1 MTEFA
6 PPQAIEQIRQDT
18 QNTLVQKGV
27 IVAGEHEVYNSFLP
41 SQWLVDA
48 EEGLFSGD
56 ALNAI
61 VEKASILDGFLLAE
75 TQEDRSAKREEL
87 LQSEDSDVIGLT
99 FLADCVL
106 SKKNHHHVPTTLSK
120 VGEDATPLSAEGYK
134 ITRQEAISHYH
145 DYVSTTERYKQLTE
159 SAKTS
164 EISAGVKRAYDSLQK
179 WPETDVVQS
188 FIADVLPQFDKLP
201 EVFGYFIIENS
212 YLSVETNRLDPVHKR
227 LAKQK
232 IIDFVNSSEAKSVN
246 VAPALIRLSAL
257 YGKTD
262 FDLGNFTPDTVAES
276 LADLDAQDQFE
287 KARIG
292 ATQRLL
298 SGYIKDENLPQTD
311 HESYIYLRLINTE
324 NDLNNLKKCEDALVL
339 TDKKYVWKFAP
350 IGLLDNSENLDKL
363 TGILDR
369 FEPEQRARVVEL
381 FHYFANSTN
390 VPHYGYINTK
400 SDSRVNIV
408 LADFDTLSPDSVDPL
423 YEKMKVA
430 QVREVSGLA
439 YYFPEELSPF
449 KVIELLQLDSMIT
462 IEDLRNF
469 YVNGDILR
477 SILKNVESES
487 FLEDFQRIKQYG
499 NSPFLRGSLQWDRAL
514 DFIPESARQQALSNI
529 EHLKRLPYSQV
540 VSYLTNIDADI
551 DISTKE
557 YLDTLFKIATDD
569 RFSDLWHIQD
579 EVKSIDTLYGYY
591 KVSSEEQKDEASARL
606 SEMIQDPFLSP
617 LIQQKLYIPP
627 LLKSVFEGSGDAET
641 IRRKME
647 LLSQETQYLKFFESE
662 NPIQQG
668 FLKRTIK
675 KVLDSEDSVAEAN
688 KYNSLAVVDASDPWR
703 TFFEASKILV
713 GDVESIGFQEG
724 MKIHSIPK
732 IVLPLGA
739 RSDESVL
746 YDEYMHIGFARK
758 SWGDMSVR
766 QKRMLAD
773 LNGLDDI
780 AVSSMQEVDFH
791 LLRPTM
797 KQQFLAARLYEA
809 TMFGK
814 DREMRSLADTRNR
827 IGSGS
832 YEIGPDDL
840 AHFTSVDSLNVLLPG
855 GNLAGEVISIS
866 AKQDSYPFNV
876 DFAGVTPKILE
887 TTSRMAQ
894 LNLFGSN
901 NFGNKGVHGFDG
913 RVVLHYKMDKD
924 SVYAQEVFDGRSF
937 NGHKLIFGGVP
948 STEIRAITVMSNVAI
963 NDAVNAIVEN
973 GFYIPLLD
981 SSGELLLD
989 PATFDV
995 KRKEY
1000 VDRKVGSIANTTRLS
1015 IGAGQS
1021 TVELDTH
1028 NFVEQIKAKEPE
1040 IGRMFDM
1047 PAGVWEGYTL
1057 GEHVEMVLNQFE
1069 DNFAGKVEDSGIL
1082 NRSEI
1087 VAMLVLHDIGK
1098 PQSKVETGSTAMQH
1112 SYTKQA
1118 IEVLGE
1124 KLGLDENKKRLVMDI
1139 ASQDNLGAILNG
1151 SATTKRVVFRI
1162 KSLAKKHN
1170 IPVSQLFDV
1179 LYMYSLSD
1187 GSSYSENGRYVVN
1200 GKVVTGKKSI
1210 FESSFDRSSGLRYTG
1225 VAREKISNLCIAL
1238 NISYPSHL
1246 E

>member
-6 PPQAIEQIRQDT
+6 PPQAIEQIRQVT
-18 QNTLVQKGV
+18 QNALEQRSV

-48 EEGLFSGD
+48 EEGFFSGD
-56 ALNAI
+56 ALNA
-61 VEKASILDGFLLAE
+61 VFEKASILDSFLLAE
-75 TQEDRSAKREEL
+75 TQEERSAKREEL
-87 LQSEDSDVIGLT
+87 LRSEDSDVIGLT
-99 FLADCVL
+99 FLADCIL
-106 SKKNHHHVPTTLSK
+106 SKKNQHRVPTSLSK
-120 VGEDATPLSAEGYK
+120 VGEDASPLSADDYK
-134 ITRQEAISHYH
+134 NTRQEAIGHYH
-145 DYVSTTERYKQLTE
+145 DYVSTTDRYQQLTE
-159 SAKTS
+159 SAETS
-164 EISAGVKRAYDSLQK
+164 EISAGVKRAYDSFQK
-179 WPETDVVQS
+179 WPESDVVQS
-188 FIADVLPQFDKLP
+188 FIADALPNFDKLP
-201 EVFGYFIIENS
+201 EVFGYFVIENS
-212 YLSVETNRLDPVHKR
+212 YLSVEIDKLDPILKR

-232 IIDFVNSSEAKSVN
+232 IIDFVNSSEAESVN
-246 VAPALIRLSAL
+246 VAPALVRLSAL

-262 FDLGNFTPDTVAES
+262 FNLDNFTPDTVAES
-276 LADLDAQDQFE
+276 LADLDAKEQFE
-287 KARIG
+287 KARID
-292 ATQRLL
+292 ATRRLL
-298 SGYIKDENLPQTD
+298 NGYIKDENLPQNN
-311 HESYIYLRLINTE
+311 HETNIYLQLVNTQ
-324 NDLNNLKKCEDALVL
+324 NDLNNLKKCEDALI
-339 TDKKYVWKFAP
+339 DKKSAWKFVP
-350 IGLLDNSENLDKL
+350 IGLLDNSETLGKL
-363 TGILDR
+363 TEILDR
-369 FEPEQRARVVEL
+369 FEPEQRARVAEL
-381 FHYFANSTN
+381 FHYFANSSN
-390 VPHYGYINTK
+390 APHYGYINTK

-408 LADFDTLSPDSVDPL
+408 FADFDSLSPDIVDSL
-423 YEKMKVA
+423 YEKMKTA

-439 YYFPEELSPF
+439 YYFPEDLSPF
-449 KVIELLQLDSMIT
+449 KVLELLQLDTMTT

-499 NSPFLRGSLQWDRAL
+499 NSPFLRGSLQWDKAL
-514 DFIPESARQQALSNI
+514 DFFPESARQEVLSNI
-529 EHLKRLPYSQV
+529 DHLKRLPYSQV
-540 VSYLTNIDADI
+540 ISYLTNIDTDI
-551 DISTKE
+551 DTNTKE
-557 YLDTLFKIATDD
+557 YLDTLFEISVDD
-569 RFSDLWHIQD
+569 RFSDLWHVQD
-579 EVKSIDTLYGYY
+579 EVKTIDTLFGYY
-591 KVSSEEQKDEASARL
+591 KNSSEEQKDQASARL
-606 SEMIQDPFLSP
+606 SEMVQDPFLSP
-617 LIQQKLYIPP
+617 LIEQKLYISP
-627 LLKSVFEGSGDAET
+627 LLKSVFEGSNEAET

-647 LLSQETQYLKFFESE
+647 LLSQETQYLKFFDSE
-662 NPIQQG
+662 NPIQKG

-675 KVLDSEDSVAEAN
+675 KVLESEDPVAEAN
-688 KYNSLAVVDASDPWR
+688 KFNSLAVVDASDPWR

-713 GDVESIGFQEG
+713 GDVESVGFQEG

-739 RSDESVL
+739 RSDDSVL

-758 SWGDMSVR
+758 PWADMTVK

-773 LNGLDDI
+773 LSGLDDT
-780 AVSSMQEVDFH
+780 AVSGMQEVDFH

-827 IGSGS
+827 INAES

-840 AHFTSVDSLNVLLPG
+840 AHFTSVDSLNIVLPG

-876 DFAGVTPKILE
+876 DFSGATPKILE
-887 TTSRMAQ
+887 ATSRIDQ

-913 RVVLHYKMDKD
+913 RAVLHYKMDKD
-924 SVYAQEVFDGRSF
+924 SIYAQEVFDGKSF

-963 NDAVNAIVEN
+963 DDAVNAIVEN

-989 PATFDV
+989 PATYDA

-1000 VDRKVGSIANTTRLS
+1000 VDRKVGSVANTTRLNVGS
-1015 IGAGQS
+1015 GQS
-1021 TVELDTH
+1021 TVEIDTH

-1040 IGRMFDM
+1040 ISRIFDM

-1069 DNFAGKVEDSGIL
+1069 EHFADKVKDSSIL

-1098 PQSKVETGSTAMQH
+1098 PQSKLETGATAMQH

-1151 SATTKRVVFRI
+1151 SATTKRVAFRI

-1170 IPVSQLFDV
+1170 IPVDQLFDV
-1179 LYMYSLSD
+1179 LYMYSISD
-1187 GSSYSENGRYVVN
+1187 GSSYSENGRYVIN

-1210 FESSFDRSSGLRYTG
+1210 FESSFDRSNGLRYAGT
-1225 VAREKISNLCIAL
+1225 AREKVANLCNAL